1 MTSYGQVFGLPV
13 IVTVPRKG
21 CTYRMLY
28 ETISSQISRVV
39 NEPKKKKKAKEEA
52 EGEGEKGTAEE
63 SESTDSEM
71 KETQEGTVQD
81 GMLVLL
87 LLLSGVYD
95 TPVVICRG
103 RGDY

>member
-1 MTSYGQVFGLPV
+1 MTSYGQVFGLPI

-39 NEPKKKKKAKEEA
+39 LKPQKKKTEE
-52 EGEGEKGTAEE
+52 EVVGEGENVTTEE
-63 SESTDSEM
+63 SKSVDSEM

-81 GMLVLL
+81 GMFVFI
-87 LLLSGVYD
+87 V
-95 TPVVICRG
+95 VVNVICRG
-103 RGDY
+103 R